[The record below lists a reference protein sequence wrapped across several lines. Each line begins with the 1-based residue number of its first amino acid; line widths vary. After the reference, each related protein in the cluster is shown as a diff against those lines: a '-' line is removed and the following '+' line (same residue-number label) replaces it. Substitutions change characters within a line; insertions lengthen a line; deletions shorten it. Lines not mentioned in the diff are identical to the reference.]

1 MTVRW
6 TVFAWPVTCG
16 SGYGEHV
23 IVAGDPVCLVG
34 PLRRCAAHAS
44 TPVDQAAVD
53 QARHALE
60 AAAAARSHSPGP
72 PGPPGPPRRVSRR
85 RPVQPFTRVGDLFD
99 PKALAAGE
107 RES

>member
-23 IVAGDPVCLVG
+23 IAAGDPVCLVG

-60 AAAAARSHSPGP
+60 AAAAASSRAPLPSS
-72 PGPPGPPRRVSRR
+72 PPRRVSRR

-107 RES
+107 KDA